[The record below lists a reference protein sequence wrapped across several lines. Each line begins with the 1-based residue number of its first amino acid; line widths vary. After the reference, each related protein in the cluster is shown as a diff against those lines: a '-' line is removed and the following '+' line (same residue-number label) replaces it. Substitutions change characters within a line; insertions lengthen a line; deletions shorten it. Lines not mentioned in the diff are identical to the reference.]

1 MNNTNQ
7 LSKIKIYAKEI
18 RFFVFFIFLFF
29 SLQTLHYVARPYI
42 TPFVVHTLTT
52 SGSSKL
58 INIIMPKENTS
69 SHKAYLS
76 SGHFKLK
83 IARGCEGI
91 EGVIIL
97 LAAILAF
104 PAGIKSKLFG
114 IIGGVFVLYF
124 LNLFRIAGL
133 YYTLKYKP
141 VLFDMMHVYV
151 GQTLIILFAF
161 LYFIAWLN
169 IQMNINEKNI
179 QTN

>member
-7 LSKIKIYAKEI
+7 FSKIKTFRKEI
-18 RFFVFFIFLFF
+18 RFFIFFISLFF
-29 SLQTLHYVARPYI
+29 ALQTLHYIVRPYI

-52 SGSSKL
+52 AGSSKL
-58 INIIMPKENTS
+58 INIIMPEENTS
-69 SHKAYLS
+69 AQKEYLT

-97 LAAILAF
+97 IAAILAF

-114 IIGGVFVLYF
+114 ITGGIFVLYV

-141 VLFDMMHVYV
+141 VFFDMMHVYV
-151 GQTLIILFAF
+151 GQTLIILIAF

-169 IQMNINEKNI
+169 IQMNINGKNI